1 MSRQKLFNYYDFV
14 NYYGNRM
21 FAIAAED
28 AMPVNFNQILFTGTM
43 EECELRMNPPGLEGT
58 IEKKDQIKVAS

>member
-28 AMPVNFNQILFTGTM
+28 AMPVSFNQILFTGTM
-43 EECELRMNPPGLEGT
+43 EECKLRMDPPGLEGT
-58 IEKKDQIKVAS
+58 VEKNNQIKVAS